1 MPGEN
6 GMGPM
11 GTGPMT
17 GRKLG
22 KCNPQEN
29 NTGQGRGLGQG
40 FGRGQGR
47 GLGQGF
53 GRGQGR
59 GLGRGLGQG
68 LGRSRFYSNAQ
79 TQQDEIK
86 PDEK

>member
-47 GLGQGF
+47 GLG
-53 GRGQGR
+53 
-59 GLGRGLGQG
+59 RGLGQG
-68 LGRSRFYSNAQ
+68 LGRGRFYSNAQ